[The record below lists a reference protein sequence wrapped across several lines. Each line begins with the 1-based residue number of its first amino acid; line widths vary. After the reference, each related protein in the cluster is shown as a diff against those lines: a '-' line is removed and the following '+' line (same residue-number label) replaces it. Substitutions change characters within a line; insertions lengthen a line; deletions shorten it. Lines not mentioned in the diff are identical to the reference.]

1 MTNSVTVKLARGTYN
16 CPETGLEN
24 DSALLLSRADEPGVV
39 YPFPNTAYS
48 AELVV
53 NALHKGGLSVFEL
66 LRGTEVF
73 EENPEFTPCT
83 FEVYVNATYS
93 AEVH

>member
-1 MTNSVTVKLARGTYN
+1 MNNTVTVKLARGTYN

-39 YPFPNTAYS
+39 YPFPDTEHC

-53 NALHKGGLSVFEL
+53 DVISKGGLSVFDL
-66 LRGTEVF
+66 LRSTEDF
-73 EENPEFTPCT
+73 EESPEFTPYT
-83 FEVYVNATYS
+83 FEVYVPSTYS
-93 AEVH
+93 DEVH